1 MAVFQDLAAAVINYM
16 NTKVTCSIITL
27 APNMPP
33 LCNRNEGFKYVIRA
47 QNNGTAT
54 DGVKLI
60 NVRFFVRSTSPTV
73 KFKAPPT
80 YVATARS
87 GMYSSSPLIS
97 PGTMASQMYLFPNP
111 STGCDK
117 IAIGSG
123 CNLQDL
129 EGNFGTTLGVV
140 YFKSKIIAEPEL
152 VYSKN
157 EDCPEG
163 QIFRTVQA

>member
-47 QNNGTAT
+47 QNNGTAS
-54 DGVKLI
+54 DGVNLV
-60 NVRFFVRSTSPTV
+60 NVRFFVRSSSTTA
-73 KFKAPPT
+73 KFKAPQPN
-80 YVATARS
+80 VATARS
-87 GMYSSSPLIS
+87 GMFASSPQIS

-111 STGCDK
+111 STGCDH
-117 IAIGSG
+117 IAIGTG
-123 CNLQDL
+123 CNLSGL
-129 EGNFGTTLGVV
+129 EGNFGPTPGVV